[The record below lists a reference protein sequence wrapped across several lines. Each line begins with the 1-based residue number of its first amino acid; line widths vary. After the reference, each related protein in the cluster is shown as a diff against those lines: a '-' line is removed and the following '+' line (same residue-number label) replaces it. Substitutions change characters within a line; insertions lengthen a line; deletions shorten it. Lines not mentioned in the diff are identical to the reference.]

1 MCEVFATGGN
11 GLTSPIFDRR
21 NRLLVASASSGE
33 VLQVVSEGKANTL
46 QTLFN
51 TGGAPSSLCVDVEGA
66 IFVCDEAHQAIF
78 RQGED
83 SQLNEFVK
91 EYEAKQF
98 KGPSAVLL
106 DSLGNM
112 FFCDSGPLGETTLQS
127 PKGSIFLI
135 SADGQLLQPLV
146 LEALAHPCALALG
159 LDERVVFVAEKM
171 QNRLLR
177 LVQRPT
183 GVYHCSVFYQ
193 FSGYM
198 GPSGIARDAQ
208 GNLYVTR
215 FDLATGANKQG
226 VISVISPEGKLLQDI
241 PTPAPELTGITVNP
255 QQRPGGSR
263 RRFGQHGGVPSPR
276 PAPRA
281 PPQLP
286 SPSPRLARR
295 NALFVTEAST
305 NSIYRIALPVG
316 SAA

>member
-1 MCEVFATGGN
+1 M
-11 GLTSPIFDRR
+11 
-21 NRLLVASASSGE
+21 
-33 VLQVVSEGKANTL
+33 
-46 QTLFN
+46 
-51 TGGAPSSLCVDVEGA
+51 DVEGA

-106 DSLGNM
+106 DSVGNM

-146 LEALAHPCALALG
+146 LEALADPCALALG
-159 LDERVVFVAEKM
+159 LDEKVIFVAEKM

-193 FSGYM
+193 FSGGM
-198 GPSGIARDAQ
+198 GPSGVARDPQ

-215 FDLATGANKQG
+215 YDFASVAKQG
-226 VISVISPEGKLLQDI
+226 CISVISPEGKLLQEI
-241 PTPAPELTGITVNP
+241 ATPAPELTGITMSP
-255 QQRPGGSR
+255 QQ
-263 RRFGQHGGVPSPR
+263 
-276 PAPRA
+276 
-281 PPQLP
+281 
-286 SPSPRLARR
+286 

-305 NSIYRIALPVG
+305 NTVYQIKL
-316 SAA
+316 SA

>member
-1 MCEVFATGGN
+1 VGLERACPRTDQCKMSCEIYATGGQ
-11 GLTSPIFDRR
+11 GLCSPTFDKRG
-21 NRLLVASASSGE
+21 RLLVASSGSGE
-33 VLQVVSEGKANTL
+33 VAVVASEGKSTAL
-46 QTLFN
+46 QTIFN
-51 TGGAPSSLCVDVEGA
+51 TSGAPSSLCVDVEGA
-66 IFVCDEAHQAIF
+66 IFVCDAAHQAVF
-78 RQGED
+78 RHGD
-83 SQLNEFVK
+83 DGQLSEFVK

-146 LEALAHPCALALG
+146 LEGLAHPCGLALG
-159 LDERVVFVAEKM
+159 LDERVIFVAEKM
-171 QNRLLR
+171 ANRLLR

-193 FSGYM
+193 FSGGM

-215 FDLATGANKQG
+215 YDFASAGKTG
-226 VISVISPEGKLLQDI
+226 VVSVIAPDGKLLQDI
-241 PTPAPELTGITVNP
+241 VTPAAELTGITINP
-255 QQRPGGSR
+255 QQ
-263 RRFGQHGGVPSPR
+263 
-276 PAPRA
+276 
-281 PPQLP
+281 
-286 SPSPRLARR
+286 

-305 NSIYRIALPVG
+305 NSVYKIAI
-316 SAA
+316 A